1 MPCLSDEDLE
11 GLQIEQS
18 VFHIVGPG
26 NEHFQLLEAFDATP
40 YTSFFLGRIRSVN
53 SGNCYRFLDDS
64 PVRTQLG
71 RISDHA
77 STFQEE
83 SEKLATSFNEAHG
96 GSAAIGAFLL
106 FSLLCPS
113 GRVFALL
120 KFEDEKVLSYALKK
134 GSSGKPAPDFGEIEK
149 TFVQNRNALQ
159 KAAMIRLSDESD
171 TVFIVDR
178 QNPQR
183 PAAYFE
189 RFLHVRR
196 LRTEQELTKELV
208 SITRKIAAKHREHFP
223 ADVFKSLTQRLF
235 DASQSGGSV
244 DGDRLEDWFKSIVGP
259 LPDDSPPLKAFRAE
273 LKREGM
279 AGESFTLA
287 KDAVTRPRNRRVET
301 AGGVRLIFPSTMEN
315 SQVVIDEAAN
325 IITIK
330 DTILV
335 NDAELKNTDRS
346 RT

>member
-1 MPCLSDEDLE
+1 MPCLSDEDIA

-26 NEHFQLLEAFDATP
+26 DEHFQLLEAFDAGP
-40 YTSFFLGRIRSVN
+40 YTSFFLDRIRSVN
-53 SGNCYRFLDDS
+53 AGNCYKFLDDS
-64 PVRTQLG
+64 PVKIQLG
-71 RISDHA
+71 RISSNA
-77 STFQEE
+77 SVFQEE
-83 SEKLATSFNEAHG
+83 SEKLATAFNETHG

-120 KFEDEKVLSYALKK
+120 KFEDEKVLSYALKE
-134 GSSGKPAPDFGEIEK
+134 GSSGKPAPDFGEIER

-171 TVFIVDR
+171 TIFIVDR

-196 LRTEQELTKELV
+196 LRTEQELTKELIN
-208 SITRKIAAKHREHFP
+208 ITRKIVTKHKAHLP
-223 ADVFKSLTQRLF
+223 DAVSKSLTQRLF
-235 DASQSGGSV
+235 DASQSGGAI
-244 DGDRLEDWFKSIVGP
+244 DGDHLEEWFKSIVGP

-273 LKREGM
+273 LAREGM
-279 AGESFTLA
+279 VGESFTLA
-287 KDAVTRPRNRRVET
+287 NDAVPRPRNRRVET
-301 AGGVRLIFPSTMEN
+301 AGGVRLTFPSSLED
-315 SQVVIDEAAN
+315 SHVVINEAEN
-325 IITIK
+325 IITIR
-330 DTILV
+330 DQILV
-335 NDAELKNTDRS
+335 NDAEFKITDRS